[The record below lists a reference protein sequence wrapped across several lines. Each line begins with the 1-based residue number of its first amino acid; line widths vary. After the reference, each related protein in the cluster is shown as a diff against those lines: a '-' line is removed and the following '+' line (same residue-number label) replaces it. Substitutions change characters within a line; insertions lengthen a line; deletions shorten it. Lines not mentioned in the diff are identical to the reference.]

1 MIQKVLIGR
10 ENKYGSGKLGKTKE
24 DKGCQKKGWG
34 RDTHDIL
41 KVTQVEEQR
50 WQEEHW

>member
-24 DKGCQKKGWG
+24 DKDIKK
-34 RDTHDIL
+34 RAEEDTHNIL

-50 WQEEHW
+50 